1 MWYIPAGICFGGL
14 LVGVWISLRYRR
26 DVQAARK
33 RVEASSRM
41 IETKCGRIEYGDAG
55 HGKPVLLIHGA
66 GGDYDQ
72 GLLLGDLVLGEGF
85 RLIAPSRFGYL
96 QSPVRFFLLACH
108 PCRTLPAAQPAGG
121 VERAP
126 EEFDT
131 DGDGT
136 GGSIPGGD
144 AADEP
149 AVEWSFAGPEPP
161 DAAECSARANQC
173 ARSGCPLSRRQSGR
187 LVEWSARRRKH
198 HGCGVHDARTRRASP
213 ARAQ

>member
-85 RLIAPSRFGYL
+85 RLIAPSRFD
-96 QSPVRFFLLACH
+96 FFYWLAI
-108 PCRTLPAAQPAGG
+108 
-121 VERAP
+121 RA
-126 EEFDT
+126 
-131 DGDGT
+131 
-136 GGSIPGGD
+136 
-144 AADEP
+144 
-149 AVEWSFAGPEPP
+149 
-161 DAAECSARANQC
+161 
-173 ARSGCPLSRRQSGR
+173 ARSPLIQPPSVSKRSDKVYLHEPLALEASNDSKNQQLSLAFLNGYGII
-187 LVEWSARRRKH
+187 KH
-198 HGCGVHDARTRRASP
+198 GF
-213 ARAQ
+213 AQ